1 MFWGIHR
8 QPAFKQ
14 KALISYRHLNILTV
28 PLYYYFL
35 LLTGLAII
43 IIVTIVLRSL
53 VFPKNNISVDL
64 FNEALRNENNGLY
77 EEALANYES
86 ALIEVN
92 KTRFHSNFKNKI
104 IEKLKVLHTLIE
116 YNNGVRIMRK

>member
-1 MFWGIHR
+1 M
-8 QPAFKQ
+8 
-14 KALISYRHLNILTV
+14 
-28 PLYYYFL
+28 
-35 LLTGLAII
+35 
-43 IIVTIVLRSL
+43 VLRSL

-116 YNNGVRIMRK
+116 YNNGVRVMRK

>member
-1 MFWGIHR
+1 
-8 QPAFKQ
+8 
-14 KALISYRHLNILTV
+14 V

-92 KTRFHSNFKNKI
+92 KTRFHSNFKNTI
-104 IEKLKVLHTLIE
+104 IEKNYIIHTIRVFNE
-116 YNNGVRIMRK
+116 YFFSETCLRQRQ